1 MWQQLASTIT
11 THRQQGMTRFSQGPA
26 APGADHEFVDEGRPQ
41 GNHFFGWGTAKKT
54 LLEPLVSLSQ
64 HGPAGAGNNQRSS
77 FLEGRFQRVEVEGLF
92 EGFVS

>member
-11 THRQQGMTRFSQGPA
+11 THRQQGMTRFPQGPT

-41 GNHFFGWGTAKKT
+41 GDHFFGWGTAKKT

-77 FLEGRFQRVEVEGLF
+77 FLEGRFQRVKVEGLF